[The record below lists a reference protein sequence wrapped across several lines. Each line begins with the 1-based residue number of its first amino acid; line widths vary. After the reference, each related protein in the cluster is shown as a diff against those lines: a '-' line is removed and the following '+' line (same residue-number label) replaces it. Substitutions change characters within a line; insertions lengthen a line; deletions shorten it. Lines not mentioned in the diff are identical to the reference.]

1 MIGRVRD
8 GSADDGGDPIRY
20 IGGVDVPTQLVGPAC
35 AVSVFEG
42 HDVRSI
48 LDADGN
54 PLFVAR
60 DVCAILGILNPSS
73 ALSRLDDDE
82 RTLVSTEGGGPGLA
96 VVTEPGLYALLQGIR
111 MRKDHPKLGVVRR
124 FKRWVSHDV
133 IPSIRKSGRYELQ
146 HLAPAGI
153 VIPRTLPDALRAYAD
168 EVEARERA
176 EVRASVAEGQALV
189 LVERVEVLEP
199 KAAQADHH
207 RAADGLRSL
216 RDFANEVSAWAMR
229 EHKVRVLQQEVFDFL
244 AEIGLLIRGNTNRHN
259 QPTKMAGDRDF
270 VKVKVGERKSNS
282 SPSGTK
288 ATKTSRLTPA
298 GEGWAWDRI
307 HKRIT
312 EHGSLR
318 KPPATFALENRSS
331 D

>member
-1 MIGRVRD
+1 MIAGD
-8 GSADDGGDPIRY
+8 WGGPIRY
-20 IGGVDVPTQLVGPAC
+20 IGTVDAPTQLVGPNDPAMF
-35 AVSVFEG
+35 SF
-42 HDVRSI
+42 
-48 LDADGN
+48 DGCELRLIMVDGD
-54 PLFVAR
+54 PWFVAADAALALGYR
-60 DVCAILGILNPSS
+60 DGPSAIRKLRPNQKGAQPVCTP
-73 ALSRLDDDE
+73 
-82 RTLVSTEGGGPGLA
+82 GGTQSMA
-96 VVTEPGLYALLQGIR
+96 VVSESGLYHLI
-111 MRKDHPKLGVVRR
+111 MRSKRPDAER
-124 FKRWVSHDV
+124 FQDWVTDEV
-133 IPSIRKSGRYELQ
+133 LPAIRKTGSYTVQ

-153 VIPRTLPDALRAYAD
+153 IVPRTLPEALRAYAD

-176 EVRASVAEGQALV
+176 EVRASVAEGQAIV